1 MDVLRGMAIIAIAIH
16 HRLLLMPCEHSK
28 IATFIHTIG
37 NVRTLLF
44 CPHLCVVL
52 PYHTSKRDLCPEGN
66 KSSFTLNKLS
76 YPFIIDDHNLLIGG
90 NVMAGSKTREY
101 LLYLIF

>member
-1 MDVLRGMAIIAIAIH
+1 MECWMDVLRGMAIIAIAIH

-44 CPHLCVVL
+44 CPHLL
-52 PYHTSKRDLCPEGN
+52 WS
-66 KSSFTLNKLS
+66 
-76 YPFIIDDHNLLIGG
+76 
-90 NVMAGSKTREY
+90 
-101 LLYLIF
+101 